1 MNMVNKSIVMVAVL
15 ASVVVTGLAAS
26 ATFVIAE
33 SAETLSETEEKKKTS
48 SAPRYSETCA
58 HGHNG
63 FACEP
68 PQYKKDI
75 KDLQERVS
83 ALEQRASRP

>member
-1 MNMVNKSIVMVAVL
+1 MMKKSFMVIAIT
-15 ASVVVTGLAAS
+15 SVVAIGLTAS
-26 ATFVIAE
+26 ATFVTAE
-33 SAETLSETEEKKKTS
+33 SAETLPYAEKTQKP

-83 ALEQRASRP
+83 ALEQRVSRP

>member
-1 MNMVNKSIVMVAVL
+1 MVNKSVITIAAL
-15 ASVVVTGLAAS
+15 ASVVAIGLAAS
-26 ATFVIAE
+26 AGFVTAE
-33 SAETLSETEEKKKTS
+33 SAETLSDGDKEKKK

>member
-1 MNMVNKSIVMVAVL
+1 MVNKSIITVAAL
-15 ASVVVTGLAAS
+15 ASVVAIGLAAS

-33 SAETLSETEEKKKTS
+33 PAETLSDAENKKKP

>member
-1 MNMVNKSIVMVAVL
+1 MVIAI
-15 ASVVVTGLAAS
+15 ASVVAIGLTAS
-26 ATFVIAE
+26 ATFVTAE
-33 SAETLSETEEKKKTS
+33 SAETLPYTEKTQKPS
-48 SAPRYSETCA
+48 TPRYSDTCA